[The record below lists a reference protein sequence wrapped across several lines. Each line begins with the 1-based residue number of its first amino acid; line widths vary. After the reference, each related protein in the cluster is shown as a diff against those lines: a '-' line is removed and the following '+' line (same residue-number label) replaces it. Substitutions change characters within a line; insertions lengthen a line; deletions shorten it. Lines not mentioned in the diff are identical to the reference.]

1 MNIIF
6 DGAVGPYER
15 VVWASDPAC
24 GLRAIIAV
32 HSTELGPA
40 IGGVR
45 FTSYPDDASA
55 MVDALRL
62 AEGMTIKAA
71 CAGLDIGGGKSV
83 ILGDP
88 REIRTTAL
96 LRAFGRLID
105 RFGGTY
111 WAAED
116 VGTTP
121 VDLDIIGR
129 VTPYAIGRSSTADGF
144 DGDPSPFTAR
154 GVLAAMR
161 AAWDLAGEPGPGLSG
176 ARVAIQGVG
185 KVGAAL
191 ADAVADVGAEVIV
204 ADIDPRRAQLVA
216 EMVGGR
222 AVLPENLLQTPC
234 DFLAPCALGGVLTS
248 EVATSLHCRFV
259 VGSANNQLAD
269 GTVAERLAAAGVVYV
284 PDFVANVGGLISAV
298 ESRNAWDLARVLG
311 AVEQI
316 GNRVREILDA
326 SDGDGAT
333 PLRHA
338 LAMARRR
345 LEREVVA

>member
-1 MNIIF
+1 VNIIF

-24 GLRAIIAV
+24 GLRAIVAV

-83 ILGDP
+83 IIGDP
-88 REIRTTAL
+88 REIRTMGL
-96 LRAFGRLID
+96 LRAFGRLVD
-105 RFGGTY
+105 RLGGAY

-121 VDLDIIGR
+121 ADLDAIRCG
-129 VTPYAIGRSSTADGF
+129 TPYVVGRAERVDGF
-144 DGDPSPFTAR
+144 ESDPSPFTAR

-161 AAWDLAGEPGPGLSG
+161 AAWDVVGHSGPGLVG
-176 ARVAIQGVG
+176 AHVAIQGVG

-191 ADAVADVGAEVIV
+191 AEAVANDGARVTV
-204 ADIDPRRAQLVA
+204 ADTDETRAELVA

-222 AVLPENLLQTPC
+222 AVPAARLLYTPC
-234 DFLAPCALGGVLTS
+234 DILAPCAMGGVLS
-248 EVATSLHCRFV
+248 DQVAATLQCQLV
-259 VGSANNQLAD
+259 VGSANNQLAT
-269 GTVAERLAAAGVVYV
+269 GSVADRLAARGITYV
-284 PDFVANVGGLISAV
+284 PDFVANAGGLISAA
-298 ESRNAWDLARVLG
+298 ESRTSWDLQRVLTG
-311 AVEQI
+311 VDQI
-316 GNRVREILDA
+316 GDRVREILGA
-326 SDGDGAT
+326 SDSDGAT

-338 LAMARRR
+338 LATAS
-345 LEREVVA
+345 

>member
-15 VVWASDPAC
+15 VVWAGDPAC
-24 GLRAIIAV
+24 GLRAIVAI

-88 REIRTTAL
+88 REIRTAAL
-96 LRAFGRLID
+96 LRAFGRLVD
-105 RFGGTY
+105 RLGGTY

-121 VDLDIIGR
+121 ADLKVIGR
-129 VTPYAIGRSSTADGF
+129 VTPYVVGRTSSGF

-161 AAWDLAGEPGPGLSG
+161 AVWDFAGEPGPGLSG

-191 ADAVADVGAEVIV
+191 ADAVADAGAQVIV
-204 ADIDPRRAQLVA
+204 ADLDARRAERVA

-222 AVLPENLLQTPC
+222 AVLPEDLLQTPC

-248 EVATSLHCRFV
+248 EVARSLPCRFV

-269 GTVAERLAAAGVVYV
+269 GAVAERLAAAGVLYV
-284 PDFVANVGGLISAV
+284 PDFVANVGGLISAADA
-298 ESRNAWDLARVLG
+298 RNGWDLTRVLS
-311 AVEQI
+311 AVDQI
-316 GNRVREILDA
+316 GDRVREILGA

>member
-1 MNIIF
+1 MNIVF

-24 GLRAIIAV
+24 GLRAIVAV

-71 CAGLDIGGGKSV
+71 CAGLDLGGGKSV
-83 ILGDP
+83 ILGNP

-96 LRAFGRLID
+96 LRAFGRVVD
-105 RFGGTY
+105 RLGGTY

-121 VDLDIIGR
+121 ADLDVIGR
-129 VTPYAIGRSSTADGF
+129 VTPYVIGRSSTADGF

-161 AAWDLAGEPGPGLSG
+161 AVWDFAGEPGPGLSG

-191 ADAVADVGAEVIV
+191 AHAAAGVGAEVIV
-204 ADIDPRRAQLVA
+204 ADIDPGRAQLVA

-222 AVLPENLLQTPC
+222 AAPPEDLLQTRC
-234 DFLAPCALGGVLTS
+234 DILAPCALGGVLTS
-248 EVATSLHCRFV
+248 EMATKLRCRFV

-269 GTVAERLAAAGVVYV
+269 GAVAERLAAAGVLYV
-284 PDFVANVGGLISAV
+284 PDFVANVGGLISAA
-298 ESRNAWDLARVLG
+298 EARNAWDLERVLA
-311 AVEQI
+311 AVDQI
-316 GNRVREILDA
+316 GDRVREILGA

>member
-88 REIRTTAL
+88 HEIRTTAL

-161 AAWDLAGEPGPGLSG
+161 AAWDFAGEPGPGLSG